1 MSRKKT
7 DTLMDKDIVSASEQN
22 SLQLLDSLD
31 GEANELQGLYTKMAE
46 IDSPEDLNEMVQ
58 IRLRSIK
65 RTSGNIRKAYYRS
78 ARMLDEL
85 NARWEDLSRDKP
97 KRFLPTVPANA
108 RIDLEEHQTNHFAQG
123 LSIYKLMLICFTG
136 SFAGVVIEMLWCLL
150 TRGYIESRAGLIYGP
165 FNLLYGAGAV
175 FLSIALYKFRNRG
188 KWISF

>member
-85 NARWEDLSRDKP
+85 NARWEDLSGDKP
-97 KRFLPTVPANA
+97 KMEHVFANM
-108 RIDLEEHQTNHFAQG
+108 NF
-123 LSIYKLMLICFTG
+123 G
-136 SFAGVVIEMLWCLL
+136 S
-150 TRGYIESRAGLIYGP
+150 
-165 FNLLYGAGAV
+165 
-175 FLSIALYKFRNRG
+175 
-188 KWISF
+188 